1 LKGRIVLILIITNL
15 LTSSFLVCAVPQDY
29 NINDLQQS
37 AYPSRLLPKVFNR
50 VLVNGNASSG
60 KQFGIFGKIGI
71 IKFNYAQFVIIRFF
85 PIKLVINKEKD
96 VTAILFGLDQE
107 IPNGSFDFDEEWI
120 AFAIVF

>member
-1 LKGRIVLILIITNL
+1 MKGRIVLIIITITL
-15 LTSSFLVCAVPQDY
+15 LINSFFINAVSKNCNIDSS
-29 NINDLQQS
+29 QQS
-37 AYPSRLLPKVFNR
+37 EDPSRVLPKVFNR

-85 PIKLVINKEKD
+85 PIKLIINKEKD

-120 AFAIVF
+120 AFAIVI